1 MSECSCKM
9 GNGVVLLYAWEWWT
23 GDRLLL
29 LVHMYYL
36 QPMDYATIFLLYL
49 YFSLIVPSCLVLCFH
64 ILILCASV
72 KVSYLFLLFY
82 WFKACVAWW
91 CCWFSSRNMGG
102 TTEEEQIH
110 SDIASWPGIN
120 MPVKPAN
127 SSLKLYGGATFGR
140 LMHDFIV

>member
-1 MSECSCKM
+1 
-9 GNGVVLLYAWEWWT
+9 
-23 GDRLLL
+23 
-29 LVHMYYL
+29 
-36 QPMDYATIFLLYL
+36 
-49 YFSLIVPSCLVLCFH
+49 
-64 ILILCASV
+64 
-72 KVSYLFLLFY
+72 
-82 WFKACVAWW
+82 
-91 CCWFSSRNMGG
+91 MGG